1 MRNRLA
7 ILSVLLFAGN
17 VFFTTAYS
25 QIKKSYEFDFK
36 EDILWLTNKEFKI
49 FVSTKKGVYTLN
61 NVQVLKTKNR
71 PSIKLSPLGRE
82 LFSVGSFK
90 ISSFQVSDEL
100 NLINEINT
108 DLNYQL
114 KKIISDKYGRN
125 YFLLSDSGEI
135 FTHKVGNEISNG
147 ERIYDSGIVDFS
159 WSANLD
165 QVFAV
170 SNQELLAIRDN
181 KVQKSFKVSNPI
193 SSVHT
198 FESLFKVAIGHEDG
212 SISLVD
218 QNMEGEINEYKVSD
232 SKITSIVSHPEDPHL
247 FIGNSKGELYTFNTI
262 SKKILP
268 LGKIHKADL
277 KLAIIATYKYG
288 DEKEFLISYGE
299 DSKITIW
306 DITQFDPDFKLYVDK
321 RIDQI
326 KNKFFKRQKNEDE
339 ISYSKRT
346 SIDISSNY
354 FNKSKQNII
363 DSIAGTKRRGQTKIS
378 MANDGSVKVKVDPFR
393 EVIVN
398 VASNLNPSLLGVKE
412 LNYNIN
418 EINSFDIS
426 NVLLVNKENG
436 QSYGYNP
443 ERDKRIIREEQES
456 ILLAQEIS
464 RQEVV
469 LKNNLTEIVASL
481 KEDGII
487 NEVDLSVDSRL
498 VKEKD
503 STGKEELNLK
513 VSFLS
518 KGVTAVIGAQTSD
531 YGAGKYNLF
540 DSPSA
545 KTLMDFFIKS
555 TEENLSGYLEEATR
569 VTFKITGSTDKS
581 RVNSNLPY
589 DGEFGDF
596 RNFPYYFQG
605 SLDGITI
612 NKQKGIA
619 SNSELGFLRTY
630 SVREFIEN
638 YTDVFDSTRNKY
650 IHYSEESNLYGADQR
665 KIKIELTIHEI
676 DKLIALKKSADYK
689 LSDVDTEIP
698 SSSKKINGYALIIGN
713 EDYSSYQ
720 SNVSTSQN
728 VPFASRDAE
737 SFKNYLVQMYGLP
750 EENIILLINGT
761 YGEISQNLSKFKNL
775 MKFDGENK
783 QFIFYFSGHGMP
795 HETTNNPYLMPVDI
809 SGYTV
814 DQAIS
819 LNDLLKDFSIHD
831 YKKCTLVIDACF
843 SGASRSP
850 EPLINLKG
858 VGKWRIKK
866 KPQEGSK
873 KSYID
878 FDFLRSDNQIDYMN
892 PNIGDKMILYSSSS
906 GEETS
911 LTDDKNQHGLFT
923 YHFLKILKDN
933 KGDISSKELFD
944 LVRDR
949 VGKKSILDFN
959 KPQTPEIIFG
969 DKINFN
975 SDYFLK

>member
-100 NLINEINT
+100 NLINERNT

-170 SNQELLAIRDN
+170 SNQELIAIRDN

-268 LGKIHKADL
+268 IGKIHKADL

-346 SIDISSNY
+346 SIDISANY

-605 SLDGITI
+605 SRWNY
-612 NKQKGIA
+612 NK
-619 SNSELGFLRTY
+619 
-630 SVREFIEN
+630 
-638 YTDVFDSTRNKY
+638 
-650 IHYSEESNLYGADQR
+650 
-665 KIKIELTIHEI
+665 
-676 DKLIALKKSADYK
+676 
-689 LSDVDTEIP
+689 
-698 SSSKKINGYALIIGN
+698 
-713 EDYSSYQ
+713 
-720 SNVSTSQN
+720 
-728 VPFASRDAE
+728 
-737 SFKNYLVQMYGLP
+737 
-750 EENIILLINGT
+750 
-761 YGEISQNLSKFKNL
+761 
-775 MKFDGENK
+775 
-783 QFIFYFSGHGMP
+783 
-795 HETTNNPYLMPVDI
+795 
-809 SGYTV
+809 
-814 DQAIS
+814 
-819 LNDLLKDFSIHD
+819 
-831 YKKCTLVIDACF
+831 
-843 SGASRSP
+843 
-850 EPLINLKG
+850 
-858 VGKWRIKK
+858 
-866 KPQEGSK
+866 
-873 KSYID
+873 
-878 FDFLRSDNQIDYMN
+878 
-892 PNIGDKMILYSSSS
+892 
-906 GEETS
+906 
-911 LTDDKNQHGLFT
+911 
-923 YHFLKILKDN
+923 
-933 KGDISSKELFD
+933 
-944 LVRDR
+944 
-949 VGKKSILDFN
+949 
-959 KPQTPEIIFG
+959 
-969 DKINFN
+969 
-975 SDYFLK
+975 

>member
-346 SIDISSNY
+346 SIDISANY

-378 MANDGSVKVKVDPFR
+378 MTNDGSVKVKVDPFR

-436 QSYGYNP
+436 HSYGYNP
-443 ERDKRIIREEQES
+443 ESDKRIIREE
-456 ILLAQEIS
+456 
-464 RQEVV
+464 
-469 LKNNLTEIVASL
+469 
-481 KEDGII
+481 
-487 NEVDLSVDSRL
+487 
-498 VKEKD
+498 
-503 STGKEELNLK
+503 
-513 VSFLS
+513 
-518 KGVTAVIGAQTSD
+518 
-531 YGAGKYNLF
+531 
-540 DSPSA
+540 
-545 KTLMDFFIKS
+545 
-555 TEENLSGYLEEATR
+555 
-569 VTFKITGSTDKS
+569 
-581 RVNSNLPY
+581 
-589 DGEFGDF
+589 
-596 RNFPYYFQG
+596 
-605 SLDGITI
+605 
-612 NKQKGIA
+612 
-619 SNSELGFLRTY
+619 
-630 SVREFIEN
+630 
-638 YTDVFDSTRNKY
+638 
-650 IHYSEESNLYGADQR
+650 
-665 KIKIELTIHEI
+665 
-676 DKLIALKKSADYK
+676 
-689 LSDVDTEIP
+689 
-698 SSSKKINGYALIIGN
+698 
-713 EDYSSYQ
+713 
-720 SNVSTSQN
+720 
-728 VPFASRDAE
+728 
-737 SFKNYLVQMYGLP
+737 
-750 EENIILLINGT
+750 LLIL
-761 YGEISQNLSKFKNL
+761 EQ
-775 MKFDGENK
+775 
-783 QFIFYFSGHGMP
+783 QH
-795 HETTNNPYLMPVDI
+795 
-809 SGYTV
+809 
-814 DQAIS
+814 
-819 LNDLLKDFSIHD
+819 
-831 YKKCTLVIDACF
+831 
-843 SGASRSP
+843 
-850 EPLINLKG
+850 INVK
-858 VGKWRIKK
+858 V
-866 KPQEGSK
+866 
-873 KSYID
+873 
-878 FDFLRSDNQIDYMN
+878 
-892 PNIGDKMILYSSSS
+892 
-906 GEETS
+906 
-911 LTDDKNQHGLFT
+911 
-923 YHFLKILKDN
+923 
-933 KGDISSKELFD
+933 
-944 LVRDR
+944 
-949 VGKKSILDFN
+949 
-959 KPQTPEIIFG
+959 
-969 DKINFN
+969 
-975 SDYFLK
+975 